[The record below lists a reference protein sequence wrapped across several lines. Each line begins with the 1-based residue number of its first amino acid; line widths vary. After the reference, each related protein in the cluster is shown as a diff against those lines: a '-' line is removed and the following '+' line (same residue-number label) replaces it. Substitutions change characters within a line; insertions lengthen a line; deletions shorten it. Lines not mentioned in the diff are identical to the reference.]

1 MDETN
6 NLIEA
11 LIESTDQN
19 SDETRNVIEA
29 NLQQNARNGGILE
42 QQLEVQDNII
52 SELRKDK
59 TQKVK
64 LEIEEEDKDELATA
78 FFSMLKGKK
87 GDKGEKGDKGDK
99 GDTGEALTFEMLTE
113 EQKLE
118 IKGDK
123 GDTGEKGE
131 KGLDGKNGLDG
142 KDGTNGLDGKDGK
155 NGKDGK
161 DGSPDTPA
169 QVKEKLL
176 EAGIDYTEIQ
186 NTPDV
191 EEISLNTFKRFRQA
205 SKTTSLVELDDV
217 DYSGLS
223 FVNGKYILG
232 SGSGGGAFIDL
243 TDVPNSYVGQAGKVV
258 TVKGT
263 EDGLEFTAG
272 GGTGTVTSIA
282 TAGLISG
289 GTITTTGTITT
300 SMATNK
306 LVGRGT
312 AGTGV
317 MEEITLGTGLSLTGT
332 TLNATAAITGSDTQ
346 VLFFDGANNPAGD
359 AGLTYNKTT
368 DVLTVAGSVLTPE
381 VKATSSAGVD
391 IHNNSGTQVALFGAG
406 GGTGSSLVG
415 TTNIGS
421 ASADYIQVSGGTGA
435 TTLTATGSSS
445 NIDIT
450 AVPKGTGKFK
460 VTGDVNISGLTA
472 SKVVFTDA
480 SKNLTSTGIG
490 TSSQFIKGDGS
501 LDSATYADS
510 SFKTIA
516 VSGQSDVVADSASDT
531 LTLAA
536 GSNITITT
544 NAGTDTITIAA
555 SGGGGLTNWTEA
567 YTSSTQATSDFTAIG
582 AGAAINAALVAKGT
596 GATVAQVPDGTAT
609 AGNSRGQYA
618 TDWQKVRNTNDMVA
632 SGNYSTIGG
641 GERNKVVG
649 SWATVPGGYN
659 NRAASSS
666 STVGGGESNN
676 LSAGSAGTI
685 AGGSSNSSTADYAT
699 IGGGI
704 SNQVT
709 GSRGTVVGGD
719 SNVNTSY
726 AGIVG
731 GLSNTT
737 TAGGYYAVA
746 LGYANTISGYPDF
759 PVAIGRGNAVSA
771 TGGVSVGY
779 SNTSSARSAVTIGE
793 SNTASAS
800 YTNSIGFYADAHL
813 QGEATHASGRFAA
826 VGDAQQAEL
835 IWRRQITGTSATEL
849 FLDGASIQAI
859 LKSSNASWSGTIT
872 VNATL
877 KTVGN
882 GAGAIGDMFGGQY
895 FVCISRVSTTTALKG
910 TIQTIATSGNM
921 TAGVV
926 TITADD
932 TTEALK
938 ITFTPDTAFAGST
951 TVTNVVAFGTLA
963 ETRV

>member
-29 NLQQNARNGGILE
+29 DLQQNARNGGILE
-42 QQLEVQDNII
+42 QQLEVQDRTFQEIKKI
-52 SELRKDK
+52 ADK
-59 TQKVK
+59 EVPETQKVQI
-64 LEIEEEDKDELATA
+64 LGAEIVTI
-78 FFSMLKGKK
+78 KGEK
-87 GDKGEKGDKGDK
+87 GDKGETGDKGDTGEKGDKGDIGEALTFEMLTDTQKLEIKGDKGDK
-99 GDTGEALTFEMLTE
+99 GDTGE
-113 EQKLE
+113 
-118 IKGDK
+118 KGK
-123 GDTGEKGE
+123 
-131 KGLDGKNGLDG
+131 DG

-155 NGKDGK
+155 NGRDGK
-161 DGSPDTPA
+161 DGSPDTPT

-421 ASADYIQVSGGTGA
+421 ASADYIQIAGGTGA
-435 TTLTATGSSS
+435 STFTATGSST

-472 SKVVFTDA
+472 SKVVFTDS
-480 SKNLTSTGIG
+480 SKTLTSTGIG

-501 LDSATYADS
+501 LDSSTYADS

-649 SWATVPGGYN
+649 SWATVAGGYN
-659 NRAASSS
+659 NRAATSSS
-666 STVGGGESNN
+666 VVGGGESNN
-676 LSAGSAGTI
+676 IAAGSAGTI
-685 AGGSSNSSTADYAT
+685 AGGSSNSSTKDYIA

-704 SNQVT
+704 SNQIT
-709 GSRGTVVGGD
+709 GHYGVVGGG
-719 SNVNTSY
+719 NT
-726 AGIVG
+726 
-731 GLSNTT
+731 
-737 TAGGYYAVA
+737 
-746 LGYANTISGYPDF
+746 
-759 PVAIGRGNAVSA
+759 
-771 TGGVSVGY
+771 
-779 SNTSSARSAVTIGE
+779 
-793 SNTASAS
+793 NTASA
-800 YTNSIGFYADAHL
+800 TNSLVSGGANNTASEQNSGVTNGLYADAHL
-813 QGEATHASGRFAA
+813 YGERTFAAGRFAA
-826 VGDAQQAEL
+826 AGDAQAKDL
-835 IWRRQITGTSATEL
+835 LWRTSITGTGATEL
-849 FLDGASIQAI
+849 FLDGSSVQAI
-859 LKSSNASWSGTIT
+859 LKSGNTVWNAKIQVVATTSSIGNGSG
-872 VNATL
+872 A
-877 KTVGN
+877 VGN
-882 GAGAIGDMFGGQY
+882 SFSGEY
-895 FVCISRVSTTTALKG
+895 LVSIKRLGTTTSLVG
-910 TIQTIATSGNM
+910 TVQTIGTTADTNM
-921 TAGVV
+921 TASVV

-938 ITFTPDTAFAGST
+938 ITFTPDGATAGTT
-951 TVTNVVAFGTLA
+951 TVTRVVARGTIA
-963 ETRV
+963 EVRY